1 MSLATAVATIEHRMA
16 TAVTIPNVM
25 AAPLW
30 SSADVT
36 IMPAIPT
43 TQTDSVAVRTT
54 RMLRMTGPIS
64 PAPGACT

>member
-1 MSLATAVATIEHRMA
+1 
-16 TAVTIPNVM
+16 M

-43 TQTDSVAVRTT
+43 TQIDSVAVLTT

-64 PAPGACT
+64 PGPGACT